1 MKKLRLKE
9 TERGHLASRWWGWHL
24 NPTLFTSLCR
34 FLLSPLQG
42 ELGRPIQLVN
52 LVKLDLLGREA
63 GICLANLWNLIW
75 IIWNFA
81 LRATEDT
88 PI

>member
-9 TERGHLASRWWGWHL
+9 TKRGHLASRWWGWHL
-24 NPTLFTSLCR
+24 NPTLFTSICR

-52 LVKLDLLGREA
+52 LVKLGLLGREA
-63 GICLANLWNLIW
+63 GICLANLWI
-75 IIWNFA
+75 
-81 LRATEDT
+81 
-88 PI
+88 